1 MSFLQGLAI
10 KFLGLIAVFTA
21 GLVVGYR
28 YESNAWRAS
37 NETQAVAVQKR
48 LDANAQLVK
57 DEQYKTEQANEATK
71 SVVAMYSGYVD
82 RLVRQR
88 SSGFSAM
95 SCTSPSPAGPDD
107 ATSGRGASQAPSE
120 APGGSEVPPAVTAV
134 CSERTTFTSLV
145 GSCILTTWEVMQWR
159 KWARS
164 EGLARNQ

>member
-21 GLVVGYR
+21 GLIVGLR
-28 YESNAWRAS
+28 YESNAWKAQDS
-37 NETQAVAVQKR
+37 SQAVLVQKQI
-48 LDANAQLVK
+48 DANAQLVK
-57 DEQYKTEQANEATK
+57 DEQSKTEQADEATK
-71 SVVAMYSGYVD
+71 SVVAMYNGYVD

-95 SCTSPSPAGPDD
+95 SCASPSPAGPDN
-107 ATSGRGASQAPSE
+107 TTVGRGALQPPSE

-145 GSCILTTWEVMQWR
+145 GSCVLMTWEVMQWR

-164 EGLARNQ
+164 EGLAH